1 MFCNNVFPLKGDIYY
16 PTETQNSFGVVEKTW
31 ALDRTVRLGVAQTTN
46 YKDQQ
51 IQPDQMFWEQDTL
64 GCRLLVDP
72 RISSGATSYA
82 MTDVLVTNIR
92 TDKDVAV
99 YVETAGPRSGL
110 STAYEV
116 SGVLP
121 HVGPF
126 GAVDYYKVTLK
137 RSDDQEVLT

>member
-1 MFCNNVFPLKGDIYY
+1 MFCWNIFPLQADIYY
-16 PTETQNSFGVVEKTW
+16 PTTSQTNFGVVEKAWT
-31 ALDRTVRLGVAQTTN
+31 LDQTVRLGVAMTTN

-64 GCRLLVDP
+64 GARMIVDP
-72 RISSGATSYA
+72 RVASDSDTYA

-92 TDKDVAV
+92 TMEEVEI
-99 YVETAGPRSGL
+99 YLETAGPRSGS
-110 STAYEV
+110 STAYEL

-137 RSDDQEVLT
+137 RSDDQEVL